1 MPAPMQTKYH
11 RHYQDRS
18 YVFLFAPP
26 LYHWRLPSLP
36 SCRGDDVMQ
45 TPVPL
50 FDAQVIRVA
59 AETCA
64 PAAGPRSAPVHLLC
78 PFACVSLL
86 SFFLVRDRLYFDK
99 IATLYEAVRHFMS
112 SFSVCAFIC
121 FRLPP
126 RLASP
131 TRSPTSVC
139 RRCQLVTHQ
148 TCSTLRP
155 LAGNGLLSS
164 LLDAFEQY
172 VWIPRAGSR
181 ALAEGE
187 IPCSWCSMF

>member
-1 MPAPMQTKYH
+1 MQTKYH

-64 PAAGPRSAPVHLLC
+64 PAAGPRSALP
-78 PFACVSLL
+78 
-86 SFFLVRDRLYFDK
+86 
-99 IATLYEAVRHFMS
+99 T
-112 SFSVCAFIC
+112 FSVRLLVFRC
-121 FRLPP
+121 FPFSSLETGFSSIKLQLCMKWFVISCLVFSFAHIFASRLPS
-126 RLASP
+126 RLA
-131 TRSPTSVC
+131 SPTSVC

-172 VWIPRAGSR
+172 VWAWIPRAGSR